1 MKYKKYLDVLKNDTS
16 LEDLRAYKSGK
27 KKFDRR
33 NITKKQEP
41 EVLNTILPKLIAEQE
56 QDNAELLKRWHNA
69 PIFRLAYIHGVNNKK
84 YTRNPDMPYFTWIT
98 KIGYDVLKIINKT
111 NEDDKAIAIKQ
122 RLIEYCKRNKDVEII

>member
-69 PIFRLAYIHGVNNKK
+69 PEILGSIFRTSTKK
-84 YTRNPDMPYFTWIT
+84 GSNAKPRMVVT
-98 KIGYDVLKIINKT
+98 VH
-111 NEDDKAIAIKQ
+111 
-122 RLIEYCKRNKDVEII
+122 VE